1 MTQMVLTAS
10 EWLNISGI
18 FDTVK
23 QLHAELK
30 AQRAI
35 QKTIDELE
43 KLTDNELND
52 IGIGRG
58 SIRSV
63 AMECYY
69 DNRV

>member
-1 MTQMVLTAS
+1 MTHLVLTAS
-10 EWLNISGI
+10 NWLNISGMV
-18 FDTVK
+18 DCLRNVVK
-23 QLHAELK
+23 QI
-30 AQRAI
+30 QRDHMV

-43 KLTDNELND
+43 QLSDKELND

-58 SIRSV
+58 DICRV